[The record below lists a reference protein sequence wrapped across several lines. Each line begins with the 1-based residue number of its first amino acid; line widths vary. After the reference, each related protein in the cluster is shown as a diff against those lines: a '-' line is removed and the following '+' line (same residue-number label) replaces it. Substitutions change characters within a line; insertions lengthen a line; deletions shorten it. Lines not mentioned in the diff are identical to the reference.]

1 MILILLLISVLA
13 GLVFFA
19 DWFKQIEDENSRTGL
34 SSRHVNTL
42 QLRYA
47 RGEIDRAAFNE
58 ARRNFYNEY

>member
-13 GLVFFA
+13 GLVILA
-19 DWFKQIEDENSRTGL
+19 DWLKQIEDEKSKTYL

-42 QLRYA
+42 QVRYA

-58 ARRNFYNEY
+58 ARKELL